1 MSINEH
7 CLISTKKTIT
17 RDSVRASWMR
27 DQAKNGNLPHG
38 LLFFG
43 NEYVGKK
50 TYAVELASI
59 REWGERGERKEQNT
73 VLTDTLV
80 INGQSSGIDHIRA
93 IKDWVNKK
101 PINSTG
107 QTVIIDNAHG
117 LSYQAVNALLK
128 TLEEPHEGSVI
139 MLITHD
145 IIAIPETITSRVHA
159 YHFAPVTTD
168 AIQNMLENDYDI
180 PQTDA
185 HKYAQ
190 KSWGLPGLAW
200 RMACDQT
207 FQSTQ
212 QLALKFL
219 DSNMSPIQKKDIIK
233 KITEDET
240 FDLALFLRTCMI
252 ALAQQNTDNTTI
264 PPSLWRYIIKLT
276 SQSEQYNLSNK
287 IQLTALQH
295 HIHNIVP
302 KGIF

>member
-1 MSINEH
+1 
-7 CLISTKKTIT
+7 
-17 RDSVRASWMR
+17 MR

-50 TYAVELASI
+50 TYAVELARI
-59 REWGERGERKEQNT
+59 REWSGEEKQNT
-73 VLTDTLV
+73 ALTDTLV
-80 INGQSSGIDHIRA
+80 INGQSSGIDHIRT

-145 IIAIPETITSRVHA
+145 IIAIPETIISRVHA
-159 YHFAPVTTD
+159 YHFAPVTRD
-168 AIQNMLENDYDI
+168 AIQNMLENDYGI
-180 PQTDA
+180 PKKDTQ
-185 HKYAQ
+185 KYAQ

-200 RMACDQT
+200 RMACDQA

-212 QLALKFL
+212 QLARKFL
-219 DSNMSPIQKKDIIK
+219 DSNVSPTQKKDIIK
-233 KITEDET
+233 TIAEDET

-252 ALAQQNTDNTTI
+252 TMAQQNTENAI
-264 PPSLWRYIIKLT
+264 PSSLWRYIIKLT
-276 SQSEQYNLSNK
+276 SQSEKYNLSNK

-295 HIHNIVP
+295 HIHNVVP
-302 KGIF
+302 KDIF